1 VCKVKKQIGG
11 YAMQPRKK
19 KKKLLLWIIPLTII
33 VLAAV
38 YGVFLRPHKAAYD
51 QETAKTQDILTYYSF
66 SGNVE
71 PGDEKVVTA
80 ASPLRIKTVLKNEGD
95 TVADDDYIITPKNGS
110 KVEAGMA
117 GILTDVYVEEDDTVS
132 AGKDLFRI
140 ADYDHPVVAIRVDE
154 YDVHALSVGQEV
166 DVYVHALDTTLKGTI
181 SEIGREAQV
190 DGSIAYYD
198 AKISVPQDGTL
209 RMGMSAE
216 VTALKDE
223 ARMATTISL
232 KTVQFDEDN
241 QPYVYCYSRGEE
253 VVAQP
258 VLLGINNGSIVQVL
272 DGVKSGETVLFPKDN
287 SVGFVPFRNL
297 RDQ

>member
-1 VCKVKKQIGG
+1 
-11 YAMQPRKK
+11 MQSRKK
-19 KKKLLLWIIPLTII
+19 KKKLLLWIILLLII
-33 VLAAV
+33 VLAAAYV
-38 YGVFLRPHKAAYD
+38 LFLRPQAAPYD
-51 QETAKTQDILTYYSF
+51 QEAAKTQDILTYYSF

-80 ASPLRIKTVLKNEGD
+80 ASPLSIKTILKNEGD
-95 TVADDDYIITPKNGS
+95 TVAEDDDIITPKNGS

-117 GILTDVYVEEDDTVS
+117 GILTDVYVEEDDTVPT
-132 AGKDLFRI
+132 GRDLFRI

-166 DVYVHALDTTLKGTI
+166 DVYVHALDTTLKGAI
-181 SEIGREAQV
+181 SEIGREARV
-190 DGSIAYYD
+190 EGSIAYYD
-198 AKISVPQDGTL
+198 AKVSVPQDGTL

-216 VTALKDE
+216 VTAIKDE
-223 ARMATTISL
+223 ARAATTISL
-232 KTVQFDEDN
+232 KAVQFDENN

-253 VVAQP
+253 IVTQP
-258 VLLGINNGSIVQVL
+258 VQLGINNGSIVQVL

-287 SVGFVPFRNL
+287 SLELFPFRDL